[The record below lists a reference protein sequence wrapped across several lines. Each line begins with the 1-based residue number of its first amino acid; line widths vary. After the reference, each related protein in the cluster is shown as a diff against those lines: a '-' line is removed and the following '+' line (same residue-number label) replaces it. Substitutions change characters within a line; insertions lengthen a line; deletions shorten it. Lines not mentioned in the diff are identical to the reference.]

1 MNDVAGIALAL
12 SVVTAL
18 RVFAPAGRT
27 LVRRLLGAT
36 VRIGAE
42 SLAERRAAR
51 MTPVAP
57 QNVDENGDSL

>member
-1 MNDVAGIALAL
+1 MNDVASIALAL
-12 SVVTAL
+12 SGVTAL
-18 RVFAPAGRT
+18 RVFAPAART
-27 LVRRLLGAT
+27 LARRLLGAT

-51 MTPVAP
+51 LAPVAS